1 MFVEFK
7 KELTREFNHSFDCLE
22 AILCWTSRVKDG
34 ESVTD
39 LAGKSGEY
47 RISAK
52 DGTKS
57 QFIVRADN
65 LRNIE
70 IIVLKELLE
79 QRGYKFRPVGE

>member
-1 MFVEFK
+1 
-7 KELTREFNHSFDCLE
+7 
-22 AILCWTSRVKDG
+22 
-34 ESVTD
+34 

-57 QFIVRADN
+57 RFIVRADN

-70 IIVLKELLE
+70 VIVLKELLE